1 VLKLASDGA
10 IGGDGEP
17 APMAERPHVKAAQ
30 QDLDARRILAAS
42 AHTAREVGARIA
54 DPASL
59 RRRITSFPG

>member
-1 VLKLASDGA
+1 
-10 IGGDGEP
+10 
-17 APMAERPHVKAAQ
+17 MAERPHVKAAQ
-30 QDLDARRILAAS
+30 QGLDARRILAAS